1 MTRQLTAVSQKK
13 KEQKKLIDQFIKSE
27 PKITPKKNLTK
38 DDGNQEDLSSKN
50 QVLTDDM
57 VTENLASIMIKQGR
71 FEKAIEIYN
80 KLIWKFPH
88 KKAYF
93 AARIKELKEQ

>member
-1 MTRQLTAVSQKK
+1 
-13 KEQKKLIDQFIKSE
+13 
-27 PKITPKKNLTK
+27 
-38 DDGNQEDLSSKN
+38 
-50 QVLTDDM
+50 M
-57 VTENLASIMIKQGR
+57 VTENLANIMIKQGR